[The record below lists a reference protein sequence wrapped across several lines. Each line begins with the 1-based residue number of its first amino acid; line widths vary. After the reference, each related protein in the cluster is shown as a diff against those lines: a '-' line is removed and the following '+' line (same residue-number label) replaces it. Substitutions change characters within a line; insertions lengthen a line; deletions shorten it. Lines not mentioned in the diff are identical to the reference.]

1 LLNLLFREKSTGFKM
16 LGSLAL
22 LLIFQL
28 VGEVL
33 AKALSLPIPGP
44 VLGMLLLLMALIIRG
59 HLSTDLKN
67 TAQTLLSNLS
77 LFFVPAGVGVI
88 LHINLLKNE
97 WISLSLILIFS
108 TLITMLITALVM
120 TFLLKHLTNKKSS

>member
-1 LLNLLFREKSTGFKM
+1 M

-44 VLGMLLLLMALIIRG
+44 VLGMLLLLIALIIRG
-59 HLSTDLKN
+59 QLSTDLKI

-97 WISLSLILIFS
+97 WLSLSLVLILS

>member
-1 LLNLLFREKSTGFKM
+1 M

-44 VLGMLLLLMALIIRG
+44 VLGMLLLLIALIIRG
-59 HLSTDLKN
+59 QLSTDLKI

-97 WISLSLILIFS
+97 WLSLSLVLIFS

-120 TFLLKHLTNKKSS
+120 TFLLKHLTSKKSS

>member
-1 LLNLLFREKSTGFKM
+1 M

-22 LLIFQL
+22 LLIYQL

-44 VLGMLLLLMALIIRG
+44 VLGMLLLFLTLILRG
-59 HLSTDLKN
+59 RLSPDLQI
-67 TAQTLLSNLS
+67 TSQTLLSNLS

-88 LHINLLKNE
+88 LHISLLQTE
-97 WISLSLILIFS
+97 WLNISLILIFS
-108 TLITMLITALVM
+108 TLITMLITALAM
-120 TFLLKHLTNKKSS
+120 AFLLKFFQKNKKIS

>member
-1 LLNLLFREKSTGFKM
+1 M

-33 AKALSLPIPGP
+33 TKILSLPIPGP
-44 VLGMLLLLMALIIRG
+44 VLGMLLLFMTLILRG
-59 HLSTDLKN
+59 SLSSDLKN

-88 LHINLLKNE
+88 LHISLLKNE
-97 WISLSLILIFS
+97 WLSLSLILIFS

-120 TFLLKHLTNKKSS
+120 TFFLKHLSSSS

>member
-1 LLNLLFREKSTGFKM
+1 M

-28 VGEVL
+28 IGEVL

-44 VLGMLLLLMALIIRG
+44 VLGMLLLFVTLIIHG
-59 HLSTDLKN
+59 TLSSELKN
-67 TAQTLLSNLS
+67 TTQTLLSNLS

-97 WISLSLILIFS
+97 WLSISLVLIFS

-120 TFLLKHLTNKKSS
+120 TFLLRHLTNKKSS

>member
-1 LLNLLFREKSTGFKM
+1 M

-44 VLGMLLLLMALIIRG
+44 VLGMLLLLIALIIRG
-59 HLSTDLKN
+59 QLSTDLKI

-97 WISLSLILIFS
+97 WLSLSLVLILS

-120 TFLLKHLTNKKSS
+120 TFLLKHLTSKKSS

>member
-1 LLNLLFREKSTGFKM
+1 M

-28 VGEVL
+28 IGEVL
-33 AKALSLPIPGP
+33 AKTLSLPIPGP
-44 VLGMLLLLMALIIRG
+44 VLGMLLLFIILVIRG
-59 HLSTDLKN
+59 SLSPTLKD

-88 LHINLLKNE
+88 LHIALLKNE
-97 WISLSLILIFS
+97 WLSLSLTLIFS

-120 TFLLKHLTNKKSS
+120 NFLLKYFANKKSS

>member
-1 LLNLLFREKSTGFKM
+1 M

-28 VGEVL
+28 IGEVL

-44 VLGMLLLLMALIIRG
+44 VLGMLLLLLTLIIRG
-59 HLSTDLKN
+59 QLSTDLKN
-67 TAQTLLSNLS
+67 TAQMLLSHLS

-88 LHINLLKNE
+88 LHIALLKSE
-97 WISLSLILIFS
+97 WLILLITLISS
-108 TLITMLITALVM
+108 TLVTMLISALVM
-120 TFLLKHLTNKKSS
+120 QFLLKHFSSKIDK

>member
-1 LLNLLFREKSTGFKM
+1 M

-28 VGEVL
+28 VGEIL

-44 VLGMLLLLMALIIRG
+44 VLGMLLLFIVLIVRG
-59 HLSTDLKN
+59 SLSPDLKN

-88 LHINLLKNE
+88 LHISLLKNE
-97 WISLSLILIFS
+97 WLSLSLTLIFS

>member
-1 LLNLLFREKSTGFKM
+1 M

-44 VLGMLLLLMALIIRG
+44 VLGMLLLFMALIIRG
-59 HLSTDLKN
+59 TLSSELKN
-67 TAQTLLSNLS
+67 TAQTLLSHLS

-88 LHINLLKNE
+88 LHISLLQTE
-97 WISLSLILIFS
+97 WLSISLILIFS
-108 TLITMLITALVM
+108 TLITMLITALSM
-120 TFLLKHLTNKKSS
+120 AFLLKHFKNKKSS